1 MKSTLILALFVATFA
16 HAAWNDY
23 EEVRELRHSSQGV
36 DVLDVKAA
44 AGRLN
49 IIGAPGARQVTVT
62 ATVVLPGVDHNKAAE
77 LIKRDLELSLV
88 PDGNVLRLVA
98 RFEQKRWSLG
108 ASPHVHLDVQVPS
121 SMALRLDDGSGPLEV
136 RGTTAAITVEDG
148 SGSISLRDTGGPV
161 SIDDGSGSIEL
172 QNIAGDVH
180 IVDGSGGI
188 RVRGVQGS
196 VSIEDGSGGIDVHKV
211 SHNLTIL
218 NDGSGGIRYSD
229 IQGAVD
235 DRS

>member
-23 EEVRELRHSSQGV
+23 EEVRELRLDSQGI

-44 AGRLN
+44 AGRLH
-49 IIGAPGARQVTVT
+49 IVGAPGARHVTVT
-62 ATVVLPGVDHNKAAE
+62 ATIVLPGVDHNKAAE
-77 LIKRDLELSLV
+77 LIDRDLELSLV

-98 RFEQKRWSLG
+98 RFDHGSWSVG
-108 ASPHVHLDVQVPS
+108 DSPHVHLDIQVPPA
-121 SMALRLDDGSGPLEV
+121 MALRLDDGSGSLDV
-136 RGTTAAITVEDG
+136 KGTTSAIAIEDG

-172 QNIAGDVH
+172 QNIAGDIH
-180 IVDGSGGI
+180 IVDGSGSI
-188 RVRGVQGS
+188 RVRDVQGS
-196 VSIEDGSGGIDVHKV
+196 VSIDDGSGSIEVRKV
-211 SHNLTIL
+211 SRDLIIL

-229 IQGAVD
+229 IQGTVD